1 MPERAPRKPA
11 RAKPPRRAPA
21 RALGPVARASA
32 TMLPPM
38 AGPAIKLSV
47 KKASSDPRFKRVM
60 DRVQRSAART
70 KQHPPAGQKA
80 AEAQAAALPPAN
92 EKLAGAKAAQVGT
105 MNNAETGKPDQSSF
119 LAMLRAAI
127 DKAIPKKTAGA
138 KDFMKGD
145 DKAQLKDA
153 MTGNVSAQKA

>member
-1 MPERAPRKPA
+1 
-11 RAKPPRRAPA
+11 
-21 RALGPVARASA
+21 
-32 TMLPPM
+32 MLPPM

-60 DRVQRSAART
+60 DRLQRSAART

-105 MNNAETGKPDQSSF
+105 MNNAGTVLLTVADMSAIQAEIERSSTARLFGWKIAATSEAGQKHINVTGPMAGRILSETIIPDGGTASM
-119 LAMLRAAI
+119 AGNEMPRRRA
-127 DKAIPKKTAGA
+127 
-138 KDFMKGD
+138 
-145 DKAQLKDA
+145 
-153 MTGNVSAQKA
+153 